1 MAPEAYLDASVATAK
16 GAARSGGWRTGFDRN
31 RDLRVSKE
39 VWQAEDQFQGR
50 FFLVRSMRGR
60 ATLE

>member
-1 MAPEAYLDASVATAK
+1 MAPEAYLEASVAMAK
-16 GAARSGGWRTGFDRN
+16 GAGRSGRWRTGFDRN

-39 VWQAEDQFQGR
+39 VWQAGDQFQGK
-50 FFLVRSMRGR
+50 FFLVRSMRGQ

>member
-1 MAPEAYLDASVATAK
+1 MAPEAYLEASVATAK
-16 GAARSGGWRTGFDRN
+16 GAAGSGRCKTGFDRN
-31 RDLRVSKE
+31 KDLSVSKDC
-39 VWQAEDQFQGR
+39 WHAGDQFHGR

>member
-1 MAPEAYLDASVATAK
+1 MAPEAYLEASVATVK
-16 GAARSGGWRTGFDRN
+16 GAAGSGRCRTGFDRN
-31 RDLRVSKE
+31 KDLSVSKE
-39 VWQAEDQFQGR
+39 VWQAGDQFQGR

>member
-1 MAPEAYLDASVATAK
+1 MAPEANLEASVAIAK
-16 GAARSGGWRTGFDRN
+16 GAAGSGRCRTGLDRN
-31 RDLRVSKE
+31 KDLSVSKE
-39 VWQAEDQFQGR
+39 VWQAGDQFQGR